1 MLLSPASRPPSVTW
15 LNKLRADQEL
25 LHNSCGPTNHPQRLS
40 YDPAV
45 EEGLDS
51 WLPKPHSSTSP
62 PACPLPHC
70 VITPQDPHLS
80 IPHPT
85 SHPPPIPPPPLC
97 RGSVSLAVGC
107 MSMDF
112 PLEQMPFYRLCCCL
126 WCLGCLTC
134 HLLHSG
140 CFLPFDSLTSRE
152 NEPSPDPH
160 TVPTSHLA
168 FLVAN
173 CKILTR
179 IFVIVCVFQGF
190 SSLIILHNRIK

>member
-85 SHPPPIPPPPLC
+85 SHPPNSPTP
-97 RGSVSLAVGC
+97 SLQRVC
-107 MSMDF
+107 F
-112 PLEQMPFYRLCCCL
+112 
-126 WCLGCLTC
+126 
-134 HLLHSG
+134 SG
-140 CFLPFDSLTSRE
+140 CWLHEHGFSPWANAFLQTLLLF
-152 NEPSPDPH
+152 
-160 TVPTSHLA
+160 VVFGMSHLSPVALGMFPA
-168 FLVAN
+168 FWFFNQQRKWTQSRPPHCAN
-173 CKILTR
+173 ITPCLSCSKLQNSDQNICHCL
-179 IFVIVCVFQGF
+179 CVSGVLQFDHF
-190 SSLIILHNRIK
+190 A